1 MAVDK
6 RKITSQYGVLYFVI
20 VPKRK
25 KALQEIYV
33 DVHFLTCTLIL
44 KHVNY
49 FGAVK
54 DLPIWFCCVSI
65 LDKAE
70 QPDSSASK
78 RTTGSV
84 ICLQWSWAL
93 VKLSGQPHEPC
104 FSKAILPDIWAGQPA

>member
-70 QPDSSASK
+70 QPDGSGSK
-78 RTTGSV
+78 RTTGSA
-84 ICLQWSWAL
+84 ICIQRSRAVVELW
-93 VKLSGQPHEPC
+93 GQPHESGFPE
-104 FSKAILPDIWAGQPA
+104 AILSETRTGQPA